1 MNIPIILNYQTEYR
15 IVIPTEASAV
25 EKTAAEELKVYL
37 KKAFSVELPIEKED
51 GSNQKGFYIGHTRYA
66 SSQGISGKSKENWIL
81 KMADGSLILTGGV
94 TACDRGI
101 VYAVY
106 HFLEDV
112 VGVRWWTRFEEDVP
126 RQSDLS
132 LAPDFFK
139 EGTPAFSYRKILSHK
154 NIPDFYFEAR
164 NRDNVVMVDDAIP
177 GGIFNEN
184 VVSLGGALHM
194 GRPNHVHSLGLYFPA
209 TEYYDIHPEWFA
221 WSESEQN
228 RVTYG
233 HYCLTNE
240 EYISAMIEKLLGFI
254 EEDRK
259 IAAEKGVEMPVF
271 YSVSFPDVSS
281 GFCQCQSCQELLKQ
295 KGPSGYAITFVN
307 RIARAV
313 YKKYPDVKIETLV
326 YSLYLDKPLDDTLPE
341 KNMVIRLAQVFVD
354 LIHELHHKGN
364 AWYLQLLQ
372 DWSEICKKAGCDL
385 YIWDYMYQL
394 FFDLPAPVANRL
406 GDTFRTFYDC
416 GVKGIFVENQC
427 YTADMW
433 ELNLYLLLHLSED
446 PYADTDA
453 LIDDFMTR
461 FYGPA
466 SSFVKAYYE
475 ELVRASLENPYSI
488 YCVIESVHFNYLDVP
503 AFKKGMELLEKAMV
517 AVSEDPVFRP
527 RVQYLQT
534 LLAASLGVK
543 FYDVKRRAE
552 ELGESFDF
560 DRRAVCQLAIE
571 GFKAAENR
579 PKPRTDLTRFASAV
593 QYFESLTMEED
604 IAPLPQELSHVAPE
618 DAYQFFFK
626 NTCRHL
632 CLNHVYGFSVA
643 DDPAAST
650 GKAAKFSKDMIT
662 TIAEFIFLS
671 ATSRDAIGAKGVS
684 LVIEQDAKIVDGI
697 EIFRE
702 DIVPGTYQLFKI
714 GSVFDIRDAADTRVD
729 MFGNNFEWVSL
740 SGISV
745 LFPMDACDVY
755 ISIKFTG
762 EPYGG
767 DPLEEEAVYLDRVI
781 VVRKKEQ

>member
-1 MNIPIILNYQTEYR
+1 MKINIIQNKQTDYV
-15 IVIPTEASAV
+15 IVVPAEATRV
-25 EKTAAEELKVYL
+25 EKTAAKELQEYL
-37 KKAFSVELPIEKED
+37 KKAFETDLPVLTED
-51 GSNQKGFYIGHTRYA
+51 GSSQRAFYVGHTNFA
-66 SSQGISGKSKENWIL
+66 KTAGVLGTSKENWII
-81 KMADGSLILTGGV
+81 KMVEGNPVLTGGV
-94 TACDRGI
+94 TPTDRGI
-101 VYAVY
+101 AYAVY
-106 HFLEDV
+106 HFLEDL

-126 RQSDLS
+126 QQTDLS
-132 LAPDFFK
+132 LNIDFSK
-139 EGTPAFSYRKILSHK
+139 EGTPAFSFRKILSHK

-164 NRDNVVMVDDAIP
+164 HRDNVVMVDDNIP
-177 GGIFNEN
+177 GGIYNEN
-184 VVSLGGALHM
+184 VVDLGGALHM
-194 GRPNHVHSLGLYFPA
+194 GRPNHVHSLGLYYPA
-209 TEYYDIHPEWFA
+209 KEYYDIHPEWFA
-221 WSESEQN
+221 WSESEQK

-240 EYISAMIEKLLGFI
+240 AYIQAMIDKLLGFI
-254 EEDRK
+254 AEDRQ

-281 GFCQCQSCQELLKQ
+281 GFCECKACQEMLKQ

-313 YKKYPDVKIETLV
+313 YEKYPDVKIETLV

-341 KNMVIRLAQVFVD
+341 KNMIIRLAQVFVD

-364 AWYLQLLQ
+364 AWYLQLLK

-433 ELNLYLLLHLSED
+433 ELNLYLLLHLCED
-446 PYADTDA
+446 PYADTDG
-453 LIDDFMTR
+453 LIDDFMVR

-466 SSFVKAYYE
+466 ATYVKAYYD
-475 ELVRASLENPYSI
+475 ELVRASLDNPYSI

-503 AFKKGMELLEKAMV
+503 AFKNGMGYLEKAME
-517 AVSEDPVFRP
+517 AVSGDPVFEP
-527 RVQYLQT
+527 RVRYLQT
-534 LLAASLGVK
+534 LLASSLGIK
-543 FYDVKRRAE
+543 FHDLKRRAK

-560 DRRAVCQLAIE
+560 DRKAVCRMAIE
-571 GFKAAENR
+571 GYKAAENR
-579 PKPRTDLTRFASAV
+579 PKPRTDLTRFESAAA
-593 QYFESLTMEED
+593 YFESLTMEED
-604 IAPLPQELSHVAPE
+604 VAPLPAELSSVAPE
-618 DAYQFFFK
+618 DVYQFFFK

-643 DDPAAST
+643 DDPDAST
-650 GKAAKFSKDMIT
+650 GKAAKFSKDLIT

-671 ATSRDAIGAKGVS
+671 ATSRNAVGAKGVS
-684 LVIEQDAKIVDGI
+684 MVIEQDAKIVDGI
-697 EIFRE
+697 EIFLE
-702 DIVPGTYQLFKI
+702 DIVPDTYQLFKI
-714 GSVFDIRDAADTRVD
+714 GSVSGIRDSADTRVD

-740 SGISV
+740 SGIST

-755 ISIKFTG
+755 VSIKFSG

-767 DPLEEEAVYLDRVI
+767 DPAQQEAVYLDRVI
-781 VVRKKEQ
+781 VVRKK